1 MANIPVGVLVIV
13 AEHGKRQAV
22 LISSSV
28 AEHYLKY
35 SKNSCVVLAIA
46 ISMVSA

>member
-1 MANIPVGVLVIV
+1 VANIPVGMLIVV
-13 AEHGKRQAV
+13 AEHWKRQAV
-22 LISSSV
+22 LILSAA

-46 ISMVSA
+46 ILIVSA